1 MTGEPLPSSNSHPDS
16 ATGERR
22 TYTVAD
28 ALAFGM
34 QRLEAG
40 DLNAADHIF
49 RQVLK
54 AEPHNLEALRCCA
67 VVAERLG
74 RSNASVVAVEQA
86 LATAATPTLHAFAIG
101 HALRTL
107 GLYDEAIALYRRAVA
122 LNPDFA
128 EAHCDLGTTYKE
140 IGWLDE
146 AIVVY
151 QEAVRAKPDFA
162 LAYSNLGVALKD
174 KGRLEEAV
182 AAYTQ
187 AIAIDP
193 TMAQAHCNLGVAL
206 KDLGRIEEAIEAYRR
221 AIAIQPNF
229 AVALTN
235 LGNALK
241 ALDRIDEAVAAYRQ
255 AMATNPR
262 FGQPYANVAAI
273 ALKRGD
279 AKAAL
284 GICDDYLARF
294 GMNCGVLACK
304 VMALEEV
311 GRRDEARFIADYDRL
326 VRPVRIAVPTG
337 FKCIADFNLA
347 LATHV
352 LNHRSL
358 KFSPSDHATRQ
369 GLHSGELLAGDKGPV
384 AILQDQIVEAVQHYL
399 DTMIGDARH
408 PFLKERPRLSCVS
421 AWAVILEAQGHQV
434 PHIHPTAWL
443 SGVYY
448 VKVPKVVA
456 TPGNRFPGWIEFG
469 ATGEEYAFRTSVP
482 DVKAFQPEEGKMFL
496 FPSYLY
502 HRTIP
507 FETNEKRISIAFDI
521 W

>member
-1 MTGEPLPSSNSHPDS
+1 MTGEPLPSSNSRPDS
-16 ATGERR
+16 ATDERR

-28 ALAFGM
+28 ALAFGI
-34 QRLEAG
+34 QRLQAN
-40 DLNAADHIF
+40 DINAADHIF
-49 RQVLK
+49 RQILK
-54 AEPHNLEALRCCA
+54 AEPHNLEALRHCA
-67 VVAERLG
+67 AVAERLG
-74 RSNASVVAVEQA
+74 RGNAPVVAVEQA
-86 LATAATPTLHAFAIG
+86 LATVGTPALHSFSIG
-101 HALRTL
+101 NALRTL
-107 GLYDEAIALYRRAVA
+107 GLYDEAISLYRRAVA
-122 LNPDFA
+122 LSPEFA
-128 EAHCDLGTTYKE
+128 EAYCDLGATYKD

-146 AIVVY
+146 AIAAY
-151 QEAVRAKPDFA
+151 QDAVRAKPGFA

-174 KGRLEEAV
+174 KGRLDEAV
-182 AAYTQ
+182 AASAQ

-193 TMAQAHCNLGVAL
+193 AMAQAHGNLGVAL

-229 AVALTN
+229 AVAFSN

-255 AMATNPR
+255 AMAANPR
-262 FGQPYANVAAI
+262 FGQPHTNVAAI

-304 VMALEEV
+304 VMALEEI
-311 GRRDEARFIADYDRL
+311 GRHEEARFIADYDRL
-326 VRPVRIAVPTG
+326 VRPVRIAAPPG
-337 FKCIADFNLA
+337 FNTVADFNRA
-347 LATHV
+347 LASHA
-352 LNHRSL
+352 LDHRSL
-358 KFSPSDHATRQ
+358 KFAPSDHATRQ
-369 GLHSGELLAGDKGPV
+369 GLHSGELLAGDKGPLV
-384 AILQDQIVEAVQHYL
+384 ALQDLIVEAAQQYL
-399 DTMIGDARH
+399 DTMIGDSRH

-456 TPGNRFPGWIEFG
+456 APGNRFSGWIEFG